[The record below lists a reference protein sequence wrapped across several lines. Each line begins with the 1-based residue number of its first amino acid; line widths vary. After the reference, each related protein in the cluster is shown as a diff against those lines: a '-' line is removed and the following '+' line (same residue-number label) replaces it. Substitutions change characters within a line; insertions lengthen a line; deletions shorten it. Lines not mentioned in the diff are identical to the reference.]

1 MGLVLR
7 DLGLVPR
14 APRCMACGG
23 VPEPAPKAAVAHR
36 IPPRTAG
43 WKDEYAVCSG
53 CGRLLWEGTHW
64 ERIAARIAAERPAE
78 GDPGRP

>member
-7 DLGLVPR
+7 DLGLAPR

-23 VPEPAPKAAVAHR
+23 ALGAVSKSDVAAR

-43 WKDEYAVCSG
+43 WKDAYSVCAG
-53 CGRLLWEGTHW
+53 CGRLFWEGTHW
-64 ERIAARIAAERPAE
+64 ERIAARIAAERPAPE
-78 GDPGRP
+78 DPGRP